1 MKIPRV
7 TYDEVASWPASK
19 INAMLDRLD
28 RLSSRNGDA
37 FIAAGRGHERPSD
50 YEDKED
56 VLSRAAVAIFRARSV
71 LRHEVERRYGPGAPS
86 RLPRGFGP
94 IRVL

>member
-7 TYDEVASWPASK
+7 TYKEVESWSASK

-28 RLSSRNGDA
+28 RLSSRNADA
-37 FIAAGRGHERPSD
+37 FINAGRGDERPSD
-50 YEDKED
+50 YMNKDD
-56 VLSRAAVAIFRARSV
+56 ALSREARAIFSAYRA
-71 LRHEVERRYGPGAPS
+71 LHHEIDHRYGPGAPS

-94 IRVL
+94 IRT